1 MNSTLYNLADDVLIY
16 TISFLSVPDI
26 LLLRQTC
33 KRLHALTRLRIVWTN
48 AFKLDIVSNDY
59 PFPLD
64 DTDLEHRTR
73 HAYRLA
79 SRWLADS
86 PLTLKSET
94 TFIGSPVSEI
104 KFVPGRQHKW
114 VLTVSKVIWSVL
126 TIWDI
131 TRQEKCSEWSP
142 KGAIFTGVKL
152 NADPDSEAAVV
163 VSLSQRIV
171 LLRLDADGSLHE
183 IRSIDTNLRPV
194 SITGDVIALD
204 DDASKML
211 IYNWKTEERAYLH
224 DVGNNQHDH
233 CLQVVFTPTTILVVR
248 ARSITL
254 YTAPP
259 LPTRIATHSFGWVDG
274 ASATPTSI
282 LIRSQSDNP
291 WASELN
297 SLELY
302 SLASFPPALTSK
314 ISSRRGALRCTDVI
328 LGKRATA
335 VWIRPHDRAM
345 VSHWEEHDGCETLI
359 AAVFPGP
366 LNPTGEVRVRQVC
379 MNPLNNWTAFD
390 YDEDIGRI
398 ALGSGFGKVT
408 IVQL

>member
-1 MNSTLYNLADDVLIY
+1 MNNTFYDLADDVLIY
-16 TISFLSVPDI
+16 TIAFLSVPDI

-33 KRLHALTRLRIVWTN
+33 KRFHALTRLRIVWTN

-59 PFPLD
+59 PFPID

-79 SRWLADS
+79 SRWLAGS
-86 PLTLKSET
+86 PLTPKSET
-94 TFIGSPVSEI
+94 SFTGSPVSEI
-104 KFVPGRQHKW
+104 KFVPGRQHRW
-114 VLTVSKVIWSVL
+114 VLTVSKGIWSVL
-126 TIWDI
+126 TIWDVS
-131 TRQEKCSEWSP
+131 RQLKCSEWLP

-152 NADPDSEAAVV
+152 NADPGSEAAVA

-171 LLRLDADGSLHE
+171 LLRLDDNGSLHE
-183 IRSIDTNLRPV
+183 IRSVEAVLRPV
-194 SITGDVIALD
+194 SMTGDVIALSD
-204 DDASKML
+204 DVSKTV
-211 IYNWKTEERAYLH
+211 IYNWRTDERAYL
-224 DVGNNQHDH
+224 DDAGDAQHDH
-233 CLQVVFTPTTILVVR
+233 CLQVVVTPTTILVVR

-254 YTAPP
+254 YDSA
-259 LPTRIATHSFGWVDG
+259 LTRIATHSFGWVDG

-291 WASELN
+291 WAPELN

-302 SLASFPPALTSK
+302 SLSSFPPTLVSK

-328 LGKRATA
+328 LGNRATA

-345 VSHWEEHDGCETLI
+345 VPHWEEHDGCETLI

-366 LNPTGEVRVRQVC
+366 LNPTAQVRVREVC
-379 MNPLNNWTAFD
+379 MNSLNNWTAFD
-390 YDEDIGRI
+390 YDEDLGRI

>member
-16 TISFLSVPDI
+16 TISFLSIPDI

-48 AFKLDIVSNDY
+48 AFKLDIVLNDY

-79 SRWLADS
+79 SRWLANS
-86 PLTLKSET
+86 PLTPKSET

-104 KFVPGRQHKW
+104 KFVPGRRHKW
-114 VLTVSKVIWSVL
+114 VLTVSKGIWSVL

-131 TRQEKCSEWSP
+131 TRQQKCSEWSP
-142 KGAIFTGVKL
+142 KGAIFTEVKL
-152 NADPDSEAAVV
+152 NADPESEASVA

-171 LLRLDADGSLHE
+171 LLRLDDDGFLHE
-183 IRSIDTNLRPV
+183 IRSIDTDLRPV

-204 DDASKML
+204 DDASKTL
-211 IYNWKTEERAYLH
+211 IYNWKTEERAYLD

-233 CLQVVFTPTTILVVR
+233 CLQVVFTSTTILVVR

-254 YTAPP
+254 YTGPP

-302 SLASFPPALTSK
+302 SLASFPPTLTSK

-345 VSHWEEHDGCETLI
+345 VSHWEEHDGCETFI

-398 ALGSGFGKVT
+398 ALGSGFGKIT

>member
-1 MNSTLYNLADDVLIY
+1 MNSTFYDLADDVLIY
-16 TISFLSVPDI
+16 IIAFLSVPDI

-33 KRLHALTRLRIVWTN
+33 KRFSALTRLHIVWTN
-48 AFKLDIVSNDY
+48 AFKLDVLSNDY
-59 PFPLD
+59 PYSLD

-86 PLTLKSET
+86 SLTPKSET
-94 TFIGSPVSEI
+94 TFNGSPVSEI

-114 VLTVSKVIWSVL
+114 VLTISKVIWSVL

-131 TRQEKCSEWSP
+131 SRQQKCSEWSP
-142 KGAIFTGVKL
+142 KGAMFTGVKL
-152 NADPDSEAAVV
+152 NVDPESEAGVV

-171 LLRLDADGSLHE
+171 LLRLDDDGTLHK
-183 IRSIDTNLRPV
+183 IRSVETDLRPV
-194 SITGDVIALD
+194 NITGDVIALSD
-204 DDASKML
+204 DVSKTV
-211 IYNWKTEERAYLH
+211 IYNWMTDEHAYLD
-224 DVGNNQHDH
+224 DVDDAQHDH
-233 CLQVVFTPTTILVVR
+233 CLQVVFTPPTILVVR
-248 ARSITL
+248 ARSITVD
-254 YTAPP
+254 TAPP
-259 LPTRIATHSFGWVDG
+259 HPTRIATHSFGWVDG

-302 SLASFPPALTSK
+302 SLSSFPPTLVSK

-328 LGKRATA
+328 LGKRGTA

-366 LNPTGEVRVRQVC
+366 LNPTTEVRVREVR
-379 MNPLNNWTAFD
+379 MNTENNWTAFD
-390 YDEDIGRI
+390 YDEDLGRI
-398 ALGSGFGKVT
+398 ALGSSSGKIT
-408 IVQL
+408 IVQM